1 MCFFFFSP
9 FFPGSPCIHLSIH
22 MISFKGRK
30 EGCIFKALCPGSGS
44 EVRHTCLSLARE
56 GLDTEQL
63 GTVGPQGGCH
73 VPPFFNLTNS
83 LWGGQGW
90 MDKGERIGGGIQHH
104 GDRVLYLS
112 AGSAQPVTK
121 ERRPEAP
128 QGSLPAF
135 PLLCLHRFLAL
146 PSLILSVWLFICGV
160 FKQMS
165 MSH

>member
-1 MCFFFFSP
+1 MCFFFFFSL
-9 FFPGSPCIHLSIH
+9 FPWESLHPPVNSYDFLQREE
-22 MISFKGRK
+22 GRLH
-30 EGCIFKALCPGSGS
+30 FQSPGSGS